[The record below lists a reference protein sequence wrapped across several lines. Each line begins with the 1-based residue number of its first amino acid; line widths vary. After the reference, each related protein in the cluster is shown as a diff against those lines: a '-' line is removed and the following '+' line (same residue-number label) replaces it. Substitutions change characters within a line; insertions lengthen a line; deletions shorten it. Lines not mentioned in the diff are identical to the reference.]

1 MSMRCKN
8 CGEPFPVGKAYD
20 LFELRR
26 SHILPTDADAFTST
40 VHMEDAGVFCSRKC
54 ISDYLKS
61 GDKSGLFD
69 LGSVRARLD
78 PQK

>member
-1 MSMRCKN
+1 MSMRCKH
-8 CGEPFPVGKAYD
+8 CGEPFPVGQAYD

-26 SHILPTDADAFTST
+26 SHILPTDADAVTST

-54 ISDYLKS
+54 TTDYLKS

>member
-26 SHILPTDADAFTST
+26 SHILPTDADAVTST
-40 VHMEDAGVFCSRKC
+40 VHMEDAHSA
-54 ISDYLKS
+54 
-61 GDKSGLFD
+61 
-69 LGSVRARLD
+69 RASASATT
-78 PQK
+78 